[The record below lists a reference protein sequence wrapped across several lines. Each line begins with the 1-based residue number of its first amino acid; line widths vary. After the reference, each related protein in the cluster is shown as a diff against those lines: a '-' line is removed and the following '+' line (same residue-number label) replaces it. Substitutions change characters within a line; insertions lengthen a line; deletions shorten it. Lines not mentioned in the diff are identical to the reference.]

1 MSPFPLTTIEIYRYY
16 QNKYKFKGVSS
27 RNKPPK
33 LMKDGA
39 YAVHLDKHKS
49 TETHRIA
56 LYENHNTTT
65 KTDSFRAERIPEQ
78 VKTFIG
84 NKNTVENIF
93 RMQTYDSVMRFCN
106 GCILWIL
113 FMNFRHAIL
122 KRMKRL
128 LIVFWNK
135 I

>member
-1 MSPFPLTTIEIYRYY
+1 MSRFPLTTIEIYRYY

-27 RNKPPK
+27 RNKSPK
-33 LMKDGA
+33 IMEDWA
-39 YAVHLDKHKS
+39 YAVNLDKHKS

-56 LYENHNTTT
+56 LYGNHNTTT
-65 KTDSFRAERIPEQ
+65 KIDSFRAECIPEEM
-78 VKTFIG
+78 KTFIV
-84 NKNTVENIF
+84 NKNTVENIY
-93 RMQTYDSVMRFCN
+93 RMQTYDSVMHFCN
-106 GCILWIL
+106 GFILWIL

-128 LIVFWNK
+128 LNVFWNK